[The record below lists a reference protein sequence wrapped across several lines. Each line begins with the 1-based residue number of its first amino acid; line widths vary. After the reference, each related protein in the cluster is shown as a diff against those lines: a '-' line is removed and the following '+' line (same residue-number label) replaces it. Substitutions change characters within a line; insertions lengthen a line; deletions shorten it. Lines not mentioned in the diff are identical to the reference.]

1 MGCCR
6 RFVATKLCFGW
17 LDVCISRQV
26 DCPGLTSLSPPMS
39 EGSELLLTSSFYDP
53 CLRTLDDTPSF
64 SIRDSATAINA
75 NSLFPSLTLPLP
87 GPPAQN
93 QYPRMKPGSR
103 CFVRSMSMQ
112 NGLPAWTDW
121 VEGEVEREVVLR
133 LPFHISQVGV
143 DVQRYTVRVGTV
155 TNQYI
160 PYLGEIQV
168 PGYKPTSLDIFGHI
182 ERWSLLKGV
191 FAGPFVVYGLRTYL
205 PCYYLG
211 EGHLSAIT
219 YSVYVDSGGP
229 VGYRDTVQEVTELHP
244 YNADTKVVL
253 EEGGA
258 IVWNPTT

>member
-1 MGCCR
+1 
-6 RFVATKLCFGW
+6 
-17 LDVCISRQV
+17 
-26 DCPGLTSLSPPMS
+26 
-39 EGSELLLTSSFYDP
+39 
-53 CLRTLDDTPSF
+53 
-64 SIRDSATAINA
+64 
-75 NSLFPSLTLPLP
+75 
-87 GPPAQN
+87 
-93 QYPRMKPGSR
+93 MKPGSR

-133 LPFHISQVGV
+133 LPVGV